1 MAGSRAP
8 AAGMRSRISSRGCTG
23 WPRRRGATPR
33 RCPPRCS
40 APRRKKGRCANTRR
54 PASTARCSRSR
65 TRAPTRSCA
74 SSTATSRCSLDR
86 DGSVGWVERSETH
99 PRFRGHVM
107 RLSSL
112 DDYQGVAL
120 DMADWAPVHARGIE
134 IAVERFPFADA
145 DDVVRSLADS
155 EIVAAM
161 RERTPFPRS
170 IVERLPKLKLL
181 ITTGMRNASFD
192 MAALRDRG
200 VTVCGTG
207 GPGGGNEDTAERAWG
222 LILGAAR
229 RIAEDHA
236 FMRHGGWQTRVGYR
250 VAGKTLGL
258 LGLGRLG
265 SAVAR
270 VGLAFGMKAIAWS
283 QNLTAEK
290 AAAQGVER
298 VEKDERCRRSDSLS
312 VQLVRSDPSRGTGVA
327 VAIGLM
333 KPSAILINTS
343 RGPICDTEAVIAALE
358 AGRLAYAGFDVYDK
372 EPLPIDHPLR
382 QAPNVILTPH
392 IGYVTD
398 ENYHSSYPQI
408 VENVL
413 GFLDGK
419 PVRVI

>member
-1 MAGSRAP
+1 
-8 AAGMRSRISSRGCTG
+8 
-23 WPRRRGATPR
+23 
-33 RCPPRCS
+33 
-40 APRRKKGRCANTRR
+40 
-54 PASTARCSRSR
+54 
-65 TRAPTRSCA
+65 
-74 SSTATSRCSLDR
+74 
-86 DGSVGWVERSETH
+86 
-99 PRFRGHVM
+99 M
-107 RLSSL
+107 RLSIL

-120 DMADWAPVHARGIE
+120 DMADWAPVRARGIE
-134 IAVERFPFADA
+134 IAVERFTFADA

-155 EIVAAM
+155 EVVAAM

-207 GPGGGNEDTAERAWG
+207 GPGGGNEDTAELAWG

-236 FMRHGGWQTRVGYR
+236 FMRHGGWQTRIGHR

-265 SAVAR
+265 GAVAR

-290 AAAQGVER
+290 AAEQGVER
-298 VEKDERCRRSDSLS
+298 VEKDELFRRSDILS
-312 VQLVRSDPSRGTGVA
+312 VHLVLSDRSRGLVGA
-327 VAIGLM
+327 REIGLM
-333 KPSAILINTS
+333 KPTSILVNTS
-343 RGPICDTEAVIAALE
+343 RGPICDTAAVIEALKG
-358 AGRLAYAGFDVYDK
+358 GRLAYAGFDVYDQ
-372 EPLPIDHPLR
+372 EPLPLNHPLR
-382 QAPNVILTPH
+382 TAPNVILTPH
-392 IGYVTD
+392 IGYVTE
-398 ENYHSSYPQI
+398 ENYRSSYPQI

-413 GFLDGK
+413 GYLDGK
-419 PVRVI
+419 PIRVI

>member
-1 MAGSRAP
+1 
-8 AAGMRSRISSRGCTG
+8 
-23 WPRRRGATPR
+23 
-33 RCPPRCS
+33 
-40 APRRKKGRCANTRR
+40 
-54 PASTARCSRSR
+54 
-65 TRAPTRSCA
+65 
-74 SSTATSRCSLDR
+74 
-86 DGSVGWVERSETH
+86 
-99 PRFRGHVM
+99 M
-107 RLSSL
+107 RLSIL

-120 DMADWAPVHARGIE
+120 DMADWSAVKSRGVE
-134 IAVERFPFADA
+134 IAVERFPFADE
-145 DDVVRSLADS
+145 DDVVRTLADS
-155 EIVAAM
+155 EIVCAM
-161 RERTPFPRS
+161 RERTAFPKR
-170 IVERLPKLKLL
+170 VVDRLPKLKLL

-192 MAALRDRG
+192 MAALKDRG

-207 GPGGGNEDTAERAWG
+207 GPPSSPTGGGNEDTAELAWG

-236 FMRHGGWQTRVGYR
+236 FMRQGGWQTRVGHR
-250 VAGKTLGL
+250 VGGKTLGL

-298 VEKDERCRRSDSLS
+298 VEKDELFRRSDILS
-312 VQLVRSDPSRGTGVA
+312 VHLVLSERSRGLVGPREL
-327 VAIGLM
+327 GLM
-333 KPSAILINTS
+333 KPSAILVNTS
-343 RGPICDTEAVIAALE
+343 RGPICDTAAVIAALKE
-358 AGRLAYAGFDVYDK
+358 GRLAYAGFDVYDK
-372 EPLPIDHPLR
+372 EPLAIDHPLR

-398 ENYHSSYPQI
+398 ENYRSSYPQI

>member
-1 MAGSRAP
+1 
-8 AAGMRSRISSRGCTG
+8 
-23 WPRRRGATPR
+23 
-33 RCPPRCS
+33 
-40 APRRKKGRCANTRR
+40 
-54 PASTARCSRSR
+54 
-65 TRAPTRSCA
+65 
-74 SSTATSRCSLDR
+74 
-86 DGSVGWVERSETH
+86 
-99 PRFRGHVM
+99 M
-107 RLSSL
+107 RLSIL

-120 DMADWAPVHARGIE
+120 EMADWSAVRGRGIE

-145 DDVVRSLADS
+145 EDVVRSLADS

-161 RERTPFPRS
+161 RERTAFPRS

-207 GPGGGNEDTAERAWG
+207 GPGGGNEDTAELAWG

-236 FMRHGGWQTRVGYR
+236 FMRQGGWQTRIGHR

-283 QNLTAEK
+283 QNLTPEK

-298 VEKDERCRRSDSLS
+298 VEKDELFRNSDVLS
-312 VQLVRSDPSRGTGVA
+312 VHLVLSDRSRGLVGA
-327 VAIGLM
+327 REIGLM
-333 KPSAILINTS
+333 KPSAILVNTS
-343 RGPICDTEAVIAALE
+343 RGPICDSAAIIDALKN
-358 AGRLAYAGFDVYDK
+358 GRLAYAGFDVYDQ
-372 EPLPIDHPLR
+372 EPLPLNHPLR
-382 QAPNVILTPH
+382 TAPNVILTPH
-392 IGYVTD
+392 IGYVTE
-398 ENYHSSYPQI
+398 ENYRSSYPQI
-408 VENVL
+408 VENIL
-413 GFLDGK
+413 AYLDGK
-419 PVRVI
+419 PIRAI

>member
-1 MAGSRAP
+1 
-8 AAGMRSRISSRGCTG
+8 
-23 WPRRRGATPR
+23 
-33 RCPPRCS
+33 
-40 APRRKKGRCANTRR
+40 
-54 PASTARCSRSR
+54 
-65 TRAPTRSCA
+65 
-74 SSTATSRCSLDR
+74 
-86 DGSVGWVERSETH
+86 
-99 PRFRGHVM
+99 M
-107 RLSSL
+107 RLSIL

-120 DMADWAPVHARGIE
+120 DMADWSGVRARGIE

-161 RERTPFPRS
+161 RERTAFTRS

-207 GPGGGNEDTAERAWG
+207 GPGGGNEDTAELAWG

-236 FMRHGGWQTRVGYR
+236 LMRQGGWQTRIGHR

-270 VGLAFGMKAIAWS
+270 VGLAFGMNAIAWS

-298 VEKDERCRRSDSLS
+298 VEKDELFRRADILS
-312 VQLVRSDPSRGTGVA
+312 VHLVLSDRSRGLVGA
-327 VAIGLM
+327 REIGLM
-333 KPSAILINTS
+333 KPSAILVNTS
-343 RGPICDTEAVIAALE
+343 RGPICDTTAIIDALKN
-358 AGRLAYAGFDVYDK
+358 GRLAYAGFDVYDQ
-372 EPLPIDHPLR
+372 EPLPLNHPLR
-382 QAPNVILTPH
+382 SAPNVILTPH

-398 ENYHSSYPQI
+398 ENYRSSYPQI
-408 VENVL
+408 VENIL
-413 GFLDGK
+413 AYLDGK

>member
-1 MAGSRAP
+1 
-8 AAGMRSRISSRGCTG
+8 
-23 WPRRRGATPR
+23 
-33 RCPPRCS
+33 
-40 APRRKKGRCANTRR
+40 
-54 PASTARCSRSR
+54 
-65 TRAPTRSCA
+65 
-74 SSTATSRCSLDR
+74 
-86 DGSVGWVERSETH
+86 
-99 PRFRGHVM
+99 M
-107 RLSSL
+107 RLSIL

-120 DMADWAPVHARGIE
+120 DMADWTPVRAKGIE
-134 IAVERFPFADA
+134 IAVERFPFADE
-145 DDVVRSLADS
+145 DDVVRSLAES
-155 EIVAAM
+155 EIVCAM
-161 RERTPFPRS
+161 RERTAFPRRV
-170 IVERLPKLKLL
+170 VERLPKLQLL

-207 GPGGGNEDTAERAWG
+207 GPGGGNEDTAELAWG
-222 LILGAAR
+222 LILGAMR

-236 FMRHGGWQTRVGYR
+236 FMRQGGWQTRVGHR

-270 VGLAFGMKAIAWS
+270 VGLAFGCKAIAWS

-290 AAAQGVER
+290 AAEQGVER
-298 VEKDERCRRSDSLS
+298 VEKDELFRRSDILS
-312 VQLVRSDPSRGTGVA
+312 VHLVLSDRSRGLVGSRE
-327 VAIGLM
+327 IGLM
-333 KPSAILINTS
+333 KPSAVLVNTS
-343 RGPICDTEAVIAALE
+343 RGPICDSAAVIAALRE
-358 AGRLAYAGFDVYDK
+358 GRLAYAGFDVYDK

-382 QAPNVILTPH
+382 SCPNVILTPH

-398 ENYHSSYPQI
+398 ENYRSSYPQI

>member
-1 MAGSRAP
+1 
-8 AAGMRSRISSRGCTG
+8 MRVSI
-23 WPRRRGATPR
+23 
-33 RCPPRCS
+33 
-40 APRRKKGRCANTRR
+40 
-54 PASTARCSRSR
+54 
-65 TRAPTRSCA
+65 
-74 SSTATSRCSLDR
+74 
-86 DGSVGWVERSETH
+86 
-99 PRFRGHVM
+99 
-107 RLSSL
+107 L

-120 DMADWAPVHARGIE
+120 DMADWSGLRARGIE
-134 IAVERFPFADA
+134 IAVERFPFADE

-161 RERTPFPRS
+161 RERTAFPKR
-170 IVERLPKLKLL
+170 VVDRLPKLKLL

-192 MAALRDRG
+192 MGALKERG

-207 GPGGGNEDTAERAWG
+207 GPGGGNEDTAELAWG

-229 RIAEDHA
+229 RIAEDHQ
-236 FMRHGGWQTRVGYR
+236 FMRQGGWQTRIGHR
-250 VAGKTLGL
+250 VAGKTIGL

-290 AAAQGVER
+290 AAEQGVER
-298 VEKDERCRRSDSLS
+298 VEKDELFRRSDILS
-312 VQLVRSDPSRGTGVA
+312 VHLVLSDRSRGLVGA
-327 VAIGLM
+327 REIGLM
-333 KPSAILINTS
+333 KPTAILVNTS
-343 RGPICDTEAVIAALE
+343 RGPICDTGAVIEALQS
-358 AGRLAYAGFDVYDK
+358 GRLAYAGFDVYDQ
-372 EPLPIDHPLR
+372 EPLPINHPLR

-398 ENYHSSYPQI
+398 ENYRSSYPQI

-413 GFLDGK
+413 GFLNGK

>member
-1 MAGSRAP
+1 
-8 AAGMRSRISSRGCTG
+8 
-23 WPRRRGATPR
+23 
-33 RCPPRCS
+33 
-40 APRRKKGRCANTRR
+40 
-54 PASTARCSRSR
+54 
-65 TRAPTRSCA
+65 
-74 SSTATSRCSLDR
+74 
-86 DGSVGWVERSETH
+86 
-99 PRFRGHVM
+99 M
-107 RLSSL
+107 RLSIL

-120 DMADWAPVHARGIE
+120 DMADWGPVGARGIE
-134 IAVERFPFADA
+134 IAVERFPFADE

-155 EIVAAM
+155 EIVCAM
-161 RERTPFPRS
+161 RERTAFPKR
-170 IVERLPKLKLL
+170 IVDRLPKLKLL

-192 MAALRDRG
+192 MAALKDRG

-207 GPGGGNEDTAERAWG
+207 GPIGAPGGGNEDTAELAWG

-236 FMRHGGWQTRVGYR
+236 FMRQGGWQTRVGHR

-298 VEKDERCRRSDSLS
+298 VEKDELFRRSDILS
-312 VQLVRSDPSRGTGVA
+312 VHLVLSERSRGLVGA
-327 VAIGLM
+327 REIGLM
-333 KPSAILINTS
+333 KPSAILVNTS
-343 RGPICDTEAVIAALE
+343 RGPICDTEAVVAALK

-372 EPLPIDHPLR
+372 EPAPIDHPLR
-382 QAPNVILTPH
+382 TAPNVILTPH

-398 ENYHSSYPQI
+398 ENYRSSYPQI

>member
-1 MAGSRAP
+1 
-8 AAGMRSRISSRGCTG
+8 
-23 WPRRRGATPR
+23 
-33 RCPPRCS
+33 
-40 APRRKKGRCANTRR
+40 
-54 PASTARCSRSR
+54 
-65 TRAPTRSCA
+65 
-74 SSTATSRCSLDR
+74 
-86 DGSVGWVERSETH
+86 
-99 PRFRGHVM
+99 M
-107 RLSSL
+107 RLSIL

-120 DMADWAPVHARGIE
+120 DMADWSPVRARGIE

-145 DDVVRSLADS
+145 EDVVRSLAES

-161 RERTPFPRS
+161 RERTAFPKG
-170 IVERLPKLKLL
+170 IVDRLPKLKLL

-192 MAALRDRG
+192 IAALRDCG

-207 GPGGGNEDTAERAWG
+207 GPSSGNEDTAELAWG

-236 FMRHGGWQTRVGYR
+236 FMRQGGWQTRIGHR

-298 VEKDERCRRSDSLS
+298 VEKDELFRRSDILS
-312 VQLVRSDPSRGTGVA
+312 VHLVLSDRSRGLVGA
-327 VAIGLM
+327 REIGLM
-333 KPSAILINTS
+333 KSSAILVNTS
-343 RGPICDTEAVIAALE
+343 RGPICDTAAIIDALKN
-358 AGRLAYAGFDVYDK
+358 ARLAYAGLDVYDQ

-382 QAPNVILTPH
+382 TAPNVILTPH

-398 ENYHSSYPQI
+398 ENYRSSYPQI
-408 VENVL
+408 VENIL
-413 GFLDGK
+413 AYLDGK
-419 PVRVI
+419 PIRVI

>member
-1 MAGSRAP
+1 
-8 AAGMRSRISSRGCTG
+8 
-23 WPRRRGATPR
+23 
-33 RCPPRCS
+33 
-40 APRRKKGRCANTRR
+40 
-54 PASTARCSRSR
+54 
-65 TRAPTRSCA
+65 
-74 SSTATSRCSLDR
+74 
-86 DGSVGWVERSETH
+86 
-99 PRFRGHVM
+99 M
-107 RLSSL
+107 RLSIL

-120 DMADWAPVHARGIE
+120 DMADWSGVRARGIE

-161 RERTPFPRS
+161 RERTAFPRS

-207 GPGGGNEDTAERAWG
+207 GPGGGNEDTAELAWG

-236 FMRHGGWQTRVGYR
+236 LMRQGGWQTRIGHR

-270 VGLAFGMKAIAWS
+270 VGLAFGMNAIAWS

-298 VEKDERCRRSDSLS
+298 VEKDELFRRADILS
-312 VQLVRSDPSRGTGVA
+312 VHLVLSDRSRGLVGA
-327 VAIGLM
+327 REIGLM
-333 KPSAILINTS
+333 KPSAILVNTS
-343 RGPICDTEAVIAALE
+343 RGPICDTTAIIDALKN
-358 AGRLAYAGFDVYDK
+358 GRLAYAGFDVYDQ
-372 EPLPIDHPLR
+372 EPLPLNHPLR
-382 QAPNVILTPH
+382 SAPNVILTPH

-398 ENYHSSYPQI
+398 ENYRSSYPQI
-408 VENVL
+408 VENIL
-413 GFLDGK
+413 AYLDGK